1 MQPALRLLLA
11 LVVAAAVIGGGY
23 YWWQRQQSSP
33 QAPAA
38 PTATSPPSSSAPAVQ
53 HPIEEAGAESKE
65 GALPALN
72 ESDSA
77 VKSALANVFPK
88 SWEQFFLLDGTVR
101 RIVATVDALPRKSVP
116 QRVSPVKPVPGRFA
130 TTGQGEGLLIAPEN
144 STRYLPY
151 LRLAEATD
159 TRQLVAVY
167 VHYYPLFQQAYAELG
182 YPNGY
187 FNDRLVATI
196 DDLLSAP
203 DAPAA
208 IPLKQPKVL
217 YEYADPE
224 MEALSAGQKIMLRM
238 GADNEGRAKAKLRD
252 IRRALTAKSAQPSP

>member
-11 LVVAAAVIGGGY
+11 LIVAAAVVGGGY
-23 YWWQRQQSSP
+23 YLWQRQQSGP
-33 QAPAA
+33 QGPAA
-38 PTATSPPSSSAPAVQ
+38 PSATAPPPSSAPAVQ

-88 SWEQFFLLDGTVR
+88 SWEQFFLLDGIVR
-101 RIVATVDALPRKSVP
+101 RVVATVDALPRKSLP
-116 QRVSPVKPVPGRFA
+116 QRVLPVKPVPGHFETA
-130 TTGQGEGLLIAPEN
+130 GQAEGLLIAREN
-144 STRYLPY
+144 SARYLPY

-159 TRQLVAVY
+159 TRQLVTVY
-167 VHYYPLFQQAYAELG
+167 VRYYPLFQQAYAELG

-187 FNDRLVATI
+187 FNDRLIATI

-203 DAPAA
+203 DVPDA
-208 IPLKQPKVL
+208 IPLTQPKVL

-238 GADNEGRAKAKLRD
+238 GAEAEARAKAKLRD